1 MVIISYPSPSKALV
15 GASFNVTAG
24 RLLRETATVC
34 IPHRHRW
41 QSCYTSFCIWGSC
54 LFFMCSH
61 RIFGSQK
68 GETRDRIGLK
78 SFLDLAYCQFPYW
91 TALFSDFHWWRSVKK
106 KPRHPHWHQP
116 HHQDSG
122 RLRLGCD
129 SLQGD
134 TTLVKKMPKRIQ
146 ISSTSTSIR
155 HPYSILVPPLRQ
167 FWISRLHEPINWG
180 SSGSRFFHLI
190 SNRETGLCQTSLP
203 NLGWTSKRVHH
214 FLRSSPW
221 NLALAF
227 PVIWRMNPPKQRF
240 VAVGE
245 IAGMV
250 ILPKIKLPR
259 LHLYTP
265 RDFHVKEES

>member
-1 MVIISYPSPSKALV
+1 MSKKSHGIPTGISPIIRTRVVCVWDVTLSK
-15 GASFNVTAG
+15 
-24 RLLRETATVC
+24 ETQ
-34 IPHRHRW
+34 PW
-41 QSCYTSFCIWGSC
+41 S
-54 LFFMCSH
+54 
-61 RIFGSQK
+61 
-68 GETRDRIGLK
+68 
-78 SFLDLAYCQFPYW
+78 
-91 TALFSDFHWWRSVKK
+91 KK
-106 KPRHPHWHQP
+106 CPKEFRFQVHQ
-116 HHQDSG
+116 
-122 RLRLGCD
+122 
-129 SLQGD
+129 
-134 TTLVKKMPKRIQ
+134 
-146 ISSTSTSIR
+146 
-155 HPYSILVPPLRQ
+155 HPYSLLVPPLRQ

-190 SNRETGLCQTSLP
+190 SDRETGLCQTSLP

-221 NLALAF
+221 NLPLAF
-227 PVIWRMNPPKQRF
+227 PVIWRMNPPKQPF

>member
-1 MVIISYPSPSKALV
+1 MLGPFLQSFNPGQSATAGPPSHPKRPSTLPLLSASLSTAASWKRTRFYLFLGSICLKMPCSLPSEMVIISYPSPSKALV
-15 GASFNVTAG
+15 GASFNVTAR

-54 LFFMCSH
+54 LFFMCGH

-91 TALFSDFHWWRSVKK
+91 TTLFSDFHWWRSVKK

-146 ISSTSTSIR
+146 ISSTSTSLL
-155 HPYSILVPPLRQ
+155 ST
-167 FWISRLHEPINWG
+167 S
-180 SSGSRFFHLI
+180 
-190 SNRETGLCQTSLP
+190 TSLKTILNFKP
-203 NLGWTSKRVHH
+203 TRAHK
-214 FLRSSPW
+214 LR
-221 NLALAF
+221 L
-227 PVIWRMNPPKQRF
+227 
-240 VAVGE
+240 
-245 IAGMV
+245 
-250 ILPKIKLPR
+250 
-259 LHLYTP
+259 
-265 RDFHVKEES
+265 